1 MSSRVIYIG
10 VVLAPF
16 VAVMSRNSA
25 SNQYES
31 LNRSCDGY
39 GDSLSFYRSRP
50 AEFYL

>member
-10 VVLAPF
+10 VALAPF

-25 SNQYES
+25 SNQNES
-31 LNRSCDGY
+31 LNRSCD